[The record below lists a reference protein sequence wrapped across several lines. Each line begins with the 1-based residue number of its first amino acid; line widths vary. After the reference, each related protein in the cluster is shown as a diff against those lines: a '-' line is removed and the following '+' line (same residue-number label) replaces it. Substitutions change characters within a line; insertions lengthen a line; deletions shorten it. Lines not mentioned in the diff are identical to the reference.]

1 MDYQIASN
9 ASKSESFFDDFAW
22 RLLHIQSEIMGKL
35 SVMMFFLFS
44 QIFSLW
50 LGMCVM
56 WHFSYVNVQE
66 RITKKQNAVENALKD
81 YRLVSWNYVSGKIIL
96 CRYFTSLW
104 HWSDILSERQSSP
117 KKTLRYQEFGVTIR
131 FSMQGGISGPNFW
144 GGGK

>member
-1 MDYQIASN
+1 MVPISNDFIQVDNFGEMDYQIASN

-22 RLLHIQSEIMGKL
+22 RLLHTQSEIMGKL

-50 LGMCVM
+50 LGICVM

-81 YRLVSWNYVSGKIIL
+81 YRLVS
-96 CRYFTSLW
+96 
-104 HWSDILSERQSSP
+104 
-117 KKTLRYQEFGVTIR
+117 
-131 FSMQGGISGPNFW
+131 
-144 GGGK
+144 